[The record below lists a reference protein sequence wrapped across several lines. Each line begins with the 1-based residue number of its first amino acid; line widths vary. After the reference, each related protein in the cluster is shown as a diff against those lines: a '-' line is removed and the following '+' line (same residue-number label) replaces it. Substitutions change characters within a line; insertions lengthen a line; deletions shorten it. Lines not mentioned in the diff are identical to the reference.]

1 MKMEMVTA
9 TANPTQIQSRYN
21 CSDSDFLIKQKIIVE
36 NLYLIFRKVPMY
48 YLVPY
53 ISIKNE
59 NNIIYIESS
68 INENYIKITDS
79 ELQSEFYK

>member
-1 MKMEMVTA
+1 
-9 TANPTQIQSRYN
+9 
-21 CSDSDFLIKQKIIVE
+21 
-36 NLYLIFRKVPMY
+36 MY

-79 ELQSEFYK
+79 ELQTEFYKLKENFPYYNKRFK

>member
-1 MKMEMVTA
+1 
-9 TANPTQIQSRYN
+9 
-21 CSDSDFLIKQKIIVE
+21 
-36 NLYLIFRKVPMY
+36 MY

-79 ELQSEFYK
+79 ELQSEFYKLKENGCKTIDTPLLNCLHEQKFLLNKCELESKPGFYNDI